1 MGSGREA
8 PQDRGDLLRLVG
20 RLEGTRATR
29 PHHTAVGA
37 ALPRCCAAFPRGEEQ
52 GMAELLAER
61 IVATLRQEG
70 PLTVPELA
78 ERLGVPGPLVG
89 GALEHL
95 HAREAVTKVGGRLAP
110 YAHGGG
116 QRWLSLWAVGPLA
129 DG

>member
-1 MGSGREA
+1 
-8 PQDRGDLLRLVG
+8 
-20 RLEGTRATR
+20 
-29 PHHTAVGA
+29 
-37 ALPRCCAAFPRGEEQ
+37 
-52 GMAELLAER
+52 MAELLAER

-129 DG
+129 AG